1 LTAPLPTLRPPQDT
15 DSPKPSSSR
24 LKQAVRLVLPLAL
37 LWLAWEWLLQHADP
51 TQLWQQASRLPAWV
65 WLAAGCALLAGHGL
79 RAVRMQRE
87 WRHLRPVGLALCLRL
102 VLTHN
107 AAVILMPLRSGEA
120 GYLWLVQRHWGV
132 GWRESGLS
140 LLRWRLQDAAVLALW
155 AVLLLLP
162 WSLAARVLLVLAALT
177 AVAVLQ
183 QPLLAWLAHRSQAG
197 VQLSPARPAVASHLD
212 GWLASAGNWSLKVLA
227 LGGLLLALADL
238 PASLALRA
246 ALGGEL
252 AGVQPLQGP
261 AGLGSY
267 EAGVWLASGA
277 LAGEQ
282 ARVVAA
288 ALAVHAFSLAVALGA
303 AALAQLIPAPLHQ
316 SLASLERKSAP

>member
-1 LTAPLPTLRPPQDT
+1 MTAPLPTLRPPQDT

-177 AVAVLQ
+177 AAAVLQ

-277 LAGEQ
+277 QAGEQ

>member
-1 LTAPLPTLRPPQDT
+1 MPHLRPPEDP
-15 DSPKPSSSR
+15 DSPRPASSR
-24 LKQAVRLVLPLAL
+24 LKQTVRVALPLAL
-37 LWLAWEWLLQHADP
+37 LWLAWEWLLQHADLS
-51 TQLWQQASRLPAWV
+51 QLWQQASRLPAWA

-79 RAVRMQRE
+79 RAVRLQRE

-132 GWRESGLS
+132 GWRESGMS

-155 AVLLLLP
+155 ALLLMPP
-162 WSLAARVLLVLAALT
+162 WNLAARVLLVLAAIT
-177 AVAVLQ
+177 VVGVLQ
-183 QPLLAWLAHRSQAG
+183 QPLLAWLARRSPASAQP
-197 VQLSPARPAVASHLD
+197 SPARPAKASHLD

-227 LGGLLLALADL
+227 LGALLLALADL

-261 AGLGSY
+261 AGLGTY

-277 LAGEQ
+277 QTAEQ

-303 AALAQLIPAPLHQ
+303 AALAQLIPAPLP
-316 SLASLERKSAP
+316 ANMVCLERKSAG

>member
-1 LTAPLPTLRPPQDT
+1 MTAPLPTLRPPQDT

-51 TQLWQQASRLPAWV
+51 TQLWPQASRLPAWA

-277 LAGEQ
+277 QAGEQ

>member
-1 LTAPLPTLRPPQDT
+1 MTALQQPE
-15 DSPKPSSSR
+15 PSATSR
-24 LKQAVRLVLPLAL
+24 LKRAARVLVPLAL
-37 LWLAWEWLLQHADP
+37 LWLAWQWLLRHADLDH
-51 TQLWQQASRLPAWV
+51 LWQQASRLPAWA
-65 WLAAGCALLAGHGL
+65 WLSAACALLAGHSL
-79 RAVRMQRE
+79 RALRLQRE

-120 GYLWLVQRHWGV
+120 GYLWLVKRHWGV

-140 LLRWRLQDAAVLALW
+140 LLRWRLQDATVLALL
-155 AVLLLLP
+155 AVLLMLP
-162 WSLAARVLLVLAALT
+162 WHLPARVLLVLCALT
-177 AVAVLQ
+177 VIAVLQ
-183 QPLLAWLAHRSQAG
+183 KPALAWLRRRAG
-197 VQLSPARPAVASHLD
+197 AQSAASSDIGHLD

-227 LGGLLLALADL
+227 LGALLLALADL
-238 PASLALRA
+238 PAAQALRA

-261 AGLGSY
+261 AGLGTY

-277 LAGEQ
+277 SDQ

-288 ALAVHAFSLAVALGA
+288 ALAVHAFSLLVALGA
-303 AALAQLIPAPLHQ
+303 AALAQLIPAPALPPLT
-316 SLASLERKSAP
+316 SFEREPAR

>member
-51 TQLWQQASRLPAWV
+51 TQLWQQASRLPAWA

-155 AVLLLLP
+155 AVLLMLP

-183 QPLLAWLAHRSQAG
+183 QPLLAWLARRSRAG

-261 AGLGSY
+261 AGLGTY

-277 LAGEQ
+277 QAGEQ

>member
-1 LTAPLPTLRPPQDT
+1 MPRLRPPD
-15 DSPKPSSSR
+15 DSDKPRPASSR
-24 LKQAVRLVLPLAL
+24 LKQAVRVVLPLGL

-51 TQLWQQASRLPAWV
+51 AQLWQQASRLPAWA
-65 WLAAGCALLAGHGL
+65 WLAAGSALLAGHSL
-79 RAVRMQRE
+79 RAVRLQRE

-140 LLRWRLQDAAVLALW
+140 LLRWRLQDAAVLALL
-155 AVLLLLP
+155 AVLLMLP

-177 AVAVLQ
+177 VVAVLQ
-183 QPLLAWLAHRSQAG
+183 QPLLAWLARRSQTA
-197 VQLSPARPAVASHLD
+197 QPSHPRPAAASHLD
-212 GWLASAGNWSLKVLA
+212 GWLASAGNWTLKVLA
-227 LGGLLLALADL
+227 LGALLLALADL
-238 PASLALRA
+238 PAGDALRA

-261 AGLGSY
+261 AGLGTY

-277 LAGEQ
+277 QAAEQ

-303 AALAQLIPAPLHQ
+303 AALSQLIPAPLPANKG
-316 SLASLERKSAP
+316 SIERKSIP

>member
-1 LTAPLPTLRPPQDT
+1 MTAPLPTLRPPQDT

-277 LAGEQ
+277 QAGEQ

>member
-1 LTAPLPTLRPPQDT
+1 MTAPLPTLRPPQDT

-51 TQLWQQASRLPAWV
+51 TQLWQQASRLPAWA

-261 AGLGSY
+261 AGLGTY

-277 LAGEQ
+277 QAGEQ

>member
-1 LTAPLPTLRPPQDT
+1 MTAPLPTLRPPQDT

-261 AGLGSY
+261 AGLGTY

-277 LAGEQ
+277 QAGEQ

>member
-1 LTAPLPTLRPPQDT
+1 MHPPQDT
-15 DSPKPSSSR
+15 DSPKPASSR
-24 LKQAVRLVLPLAL
+24 LKQAVRVVLPLAL

-51 TQLWQQASRLPAWV
+51 TQLWQQASRLPAWA

-79 RAVRMQRE
+79 RAVRLQRE

-120 GYLWLVQRHWGV
+120 GYLWLVKRHWGV

-155 AVLLLLP
+155 AVLLMLP

-183 QPLLAWLAHRSQAG
+183 QPLLAWLARRSRAG
-197 VQLSPARPAVASHLD
+197 GQLSPARPAVASHLD

-261 AGLGSY
+261 AGLGTY

-277 LAGEQ
+277 QAGEQ

>member
-1 LTAPLPTLRPPQDT
+1 MRVA
-15 DSPKPSSSR
+15 
-24 LKQAVRLVLPLAL
+24 LPLAL
-37 LWLAWEWLLQHADP
+37 LWLAWEWLLQHADLS
-51 TQLWQQASRLPAWV
+51 QLWQQASRLPAWA

-79 RAVRMQRE
+79 RAVRLQRE

-120 GYLWLVQRHWGV
+120 GYLWLVKRHWGV

-155 AVLLLLP
+155 AVLLMLP
-162 WSLAARVLLVLAALT
+162 WTLAARVLLVLAALT
-177 AVAVLQ
+177 VMAVLQ
-183 QPLLAWLAHRSQAG
+183 QPLLAWLARRTLG
-197 VQLSPARPAVASHLD
+197 PATATAKSSASHLD

-227 LGGLLLALADL
+227 LGALLLALTDL
-238 PASLALRA
+238 PASHALRA

-261 AGLGSY
+261 AGLGTY

-277 LAGEQ
+277 QAGEQ

-316 SLASLERKSAP
+316 AQASVERK

>member
-1 LTAPLPTLRPPQDT
+1 MPVLRPPEDS
-15 DSPKPSSSR
+15 DSPRPASSR
-24 LKQAVRLVLPLAL
+24 LKQTVRVVLPLAL

-51 TQLWQQASRLPAWV
+51 SVLWQQASRLPAWA
-65 WLAAGCALLAGHGL
+65 WLAAGCALLAGHSL
-79 RAVRMQRE
+79 RALRLQRE

-140 LLRWRLQDAAVLALW
+140 LLRWRLQDAAVLALL
-155 AVLLLLP
+155 ALLLMPP

-177 AVAVLQ
+177 VLAVLQ
-183 QPLLAWLAHRSQAG
+183 QPLLAWLARRHQAG
-197 VQLSPARPAVASHLD
+197 QPSHPRPAAANHLD

-227 LGGLLLALADL
+227 LGALLLALADL

-261 AGLGSY
+261 AGLGTY

-277 LAGEQ
+277 QAGEQ

-303 AALAQLIPAPLHQ
+303 AALAQLIPAPLPTNMD
-316 SLASLERKSAP
+316 SIERKSAG

>member
-1 LTAPLPTLRPPQDT
+1 MPRQSPPDDLDKPRPA
-15 DSPKPSSSR
+15 SSR
-24 LKQAVRLVLPLAL
+24 LKQTVRVLLPLAL

-51 TQLWQQASRLPAWV
+51 AQLWQQASRLPAWA
-65 WLAAGCALLAGHGL
+65 WLAAGSALLAGHSL
-79 RAVRMQRE
+79 RAVRLQRE

-132 GWRESGLS
+132 GWRESGMS
-140 LLRWRLQDAAVLALW
+140 LLRWRLQDAAVLALL
-155 AVLLLLP
+155 AVLLMLP
-162 WSLAARVLLVLAALT
+162 WNLAARVLLVLAALT

-183 QPLLAWLAHRSQAG
+183 QPLLAWLARRRQAG
-197 VQLSPARPAVASHLD
+197 QPSHPRPAVASHLD
-212 GWLASAGNWSLKVLA
+212 GWLASAGNWTLKVLA
-227 LGGLLLALADL
+227 LGALLLALADL

-261 AGLGSY
+261 AGLGTY

-277 LAGEQ
+277 QAAEQ

-303 AALAQLIPAPLHQ
+303 AALAQLIPAPLPAHMD
-316 SLASLERKSAP
+316 SIERKSVG